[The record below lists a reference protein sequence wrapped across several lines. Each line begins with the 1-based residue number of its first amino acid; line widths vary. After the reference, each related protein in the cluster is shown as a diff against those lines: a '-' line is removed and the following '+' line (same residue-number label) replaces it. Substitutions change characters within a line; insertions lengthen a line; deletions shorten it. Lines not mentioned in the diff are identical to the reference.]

1 MADSSRRSSLR
12 VVTRQDERPGAERW
26 VPEDAGVDELRA
38 ASDSCRG
45 CELWQDATQV
55 VFSAGR
61 PGAPL
66 MLVGEQPG
74 DHEDRVGEPFVGPA
88 GQVLEDALDAA
99 GIGRRDIY
107 LTNAVKHFRFE
118 PRGTRRIHMKPT
130 TAHVVA
136 CHPWLRAEVEA
147 VRPRLIVTMG
157 ATAARAVLGRPVT
170 IGEER
175 GMPLALQGLAV
186 DRALVTAHPSSLL
199 RMRDAEERRAARRAF
214 VADLRAAAELAGM
227 R

>member
-1 MADSSRRSSLR
+1 M
-12 VVTRQDERPGAERW
+12 
-26 VPEDAGVDELRA
+26 DELRA

-136 CHPWLRAEVEA
+136 CHPWLQAEVEA
-147 VRPRLIVTMG
+147 VRPRLIVAMG

-175 GMPLALQGLAV
+175 GMPLALQGLSV

-199 RMRDAEERRAARRAF
+199 RMRDAEERRASRRAF